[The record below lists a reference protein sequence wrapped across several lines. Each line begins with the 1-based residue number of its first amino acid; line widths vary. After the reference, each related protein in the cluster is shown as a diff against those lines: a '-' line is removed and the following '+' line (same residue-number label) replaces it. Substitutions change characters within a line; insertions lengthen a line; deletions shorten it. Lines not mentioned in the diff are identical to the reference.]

1 MPFDLLD
8 LELFARIAE
17 AGSITHGARRA
28 HLALPSA
35 SARVANMERA
45 AGTALLERDRRGV
58 TLTPAGALLLRHAR
72 TVLEDVERMH
82 GDLSRYADGLG
93 ATVRVRANT
102 AAMAGFLGDALREFL
117 ADEPRVSLD
126 LQERPSHLIVRAL
139 AEGRA
144 DIGVVADTVA
154 LGELE
159 HVAVQDDRLVLIA
172 APGHPLAATAPVS
185 FSQCLDEPFVGLTE
199 GSALWEHLEGR
210 AHPLGQR
217 PRYRIRLPS
226 IELVCRYVAAG
237 IGVSVLPERAVARWA
252 TEFPVAMVELS
263 DDWSRR
269 RLTIC
274 HNRTAKLSA
283 PARRL
288 LDRLVGAEP
297 RAMSLSS
304 R

>member
-1 MPFDLLD
+1 LLLVPFDLADLD
-8 LELFARIAE
+8 LFTRIAE

-45 AGTALLERDRRGV
+45 LGTALLERDRRGV
-58 TLTPAGALLLRHAR
+58 TLTPAGTLLLRHAR
-72 TVLEDVERMH
+72 AILEDVERMH
-82 GDLSRYADGLG
+82 ADLSRYADGLS

-102 AAMAGFLGDALREFL
+102 AAMAGFLGDALRGFL

-144 DIGVVADTVA
+144 DIGVLADTVA
-154 LGELE
+154 LGDLE
-159 HVAVQDDRLVLIA
+159 HVAVEDDRLVMIA
-172 APGHPLAATAPVS
+172 EPGHRIVATAPVS

-237 IGVSVLPERAVARWA
+237 VGVSVLPERAVGRWA
-252 TEFPVAMVELS
+252 AEFPVAMVELR
-263 DDWSRR
+263 DDWAHR
-269 RLTIC
+269 RLMIC
-274 HNRTAKLSA
+274 HNRHANLSA

-288 LDRLVGAEP
+288 LARLVGSDPPTSAG
-297 RAMSLSS
+297 
-304 R
+304 

>member
-1 MPFDLLD
+1 VPFDLTD
-8 LELFARIAE
+8 FDLFARIAE
-17 AGSITHGARRA
+17 AGSITQGARRA

-45 AGTALLERDRRGV
+45 LGTALLERDRRGV
-58 TLTPAGALLLRHAR
+58 TLTPAGALVLRHAR
-72 TVLEDVERMH
+72 TILEDVERMH
-82 GDLSRYADGLG
+82 GDLSRYADGSS
-93 ATVRVRANT
+93 ATIRVRANT
-102 AAMAGFLGDALREFL
+102 AAMAGFLGAALCDFL
-117 ADEPRVSLD
+117 VDEPGVSLD
-126 LQERPSHLIVRAL
+126 LQERPSHLIVHAL

-159 HVAVQDDRLVLIA
+159 RVAVQDDRLVLVA
-172 APGHPLAATAPVS
+172 APGHRLAATAPVA
-185 FSQCLDEPFVGLTE
+185 FSQCLDEAFVGLTE

-252 TEFPVAMVELS
+252 TEFPVAILELS

-269 RLTIC
+269 RLMIC
-274 HNRTAKLSA
+274 HSRTANLSA

-288 LDRLVGAEP
+288 LARLVGSEP
-297 RAMSLSS
+297 PAPAA
-304 R
+304 

>member
-1 MPFDLLD
+1 MPFDLVD

-58 TLTPAGALLLRHAR
+58 TLTSAGTLLLRHAR

-82 GDLSRYADGLG
+82 GDLSRYADGLS

-102 AAMAGFLGDALREFL
+102 AAMAGFLPDALRGFL
-117 ADEPRVSLD
+117 VDEPRVSLD

-172 APGHPLAATAPVS
+172 EPGHRLVATAPVS

-237 IGVSVLPERAVARWA
+237 IGVSVLPEQAVARRA
-252 TEFPVAMVELS
+252 PALSLAMVELR
-263 DDWSRR
+263 DDWARR
-269 RLTIC
+269 RLMIC
-274 HNRTAKLSA
+274 HNRGAKLSA

-288 LDRLVGAEP
+288 LARLTGTDRP
-297 RAMSLSS
+297 TSPS
-304 R
+304 

>member
-1 MPFDLLD
+1 MPIDLVDLD
-8 LELFARIAE
+8 LFARIAE
-17 AGSITHGARRA
+17 AGSITHGARQA

-45 AGTALLERDRRGV
+45 LGTALLERDRRGV
-58 TLTPAGALLLRHAR
+58 TLTPAGTLLLRHAR

-102 AAMAGFLGDALREFL
+102 AAMAGFLADALREFL
-117 ADEPRVSLD
+117 AAEPRVSLD

-154 LGELE
+154 LGELA
-159 HVAVQDDRLVLIA
+159 HVAVQDDRLVLIT
-172 APGHPLAATAPVS
+172 APGHRLVGAGGVS

-237 IGVSVLPERAVARWA
+237 VGISVLPERAVARWA
-252 TEFPVAMVELS
+252 GESPVATVELR
-263 DDWSRR
+263 DDWALRH
-269 RLTIC
+269 LMIC

-288 LDRLVGAEP
+288 LARLVGSAP
-297 RAMSLSS
+297 GLRMLGP
-304 R
+304 

>member
-1 MPFDLLD
+1 MPFDLADLD
-8 LELFARIAE
+8 LFARIAE

-35 SARVANMERA
+35 SARMARMERA
-45 AGTALLERDRRGV
+45 LGTVLLERDRRGV
-58 TLTPAGALLLRHAR
+58 TLTPAGTLLLRHAR

-82 GDLSRYADGLG
+82 GDLSRYADGLS

-102 AAMAGFLGDALREFL
+102 AAMAGFLGDALCAFL
-117 ADEPRVSLD
+117 VDEPGVSLD

-159 HVAVQDDRLVLIA
+159 RVAVRADRLVLIA
-172 APGHPLAATAPVS
+172 APGHRLVESARVS
-185 FSQCLDEPFVGLTE
+185 FSQCLGEPFVGLTE

-237 IGVSVLPERAVARWA
+237 IGVSVLPEGAVARWA
-252 TEFPVAMVELS
+252 ADFPVATVELR
-263 DDWSRR
+263 DDWALR
-269 RLTIC
+269 RLMVC
-274 HNRTAKLSA
+274 HSRTAKLPGPAQRLLARLIGSA
-283 PARRL
+283 PPTR
-288 LDRLVGAEP
+288 P
-297 RAMSLSS
+297 S
-304 R
+304 

>member
-1 MPFDLLD
+1 MAPIPLD
-8 LELFARIAE
+8 LVDLDLFARIAE

-35 SARVANMERA
+35 SARVAHMERA
-45 AGTALLERDRRGV
+45 LGTALLERERRGV

-72 TVLEDVERMH
+72 AVLEDVERMH
-82 GDLSRYADGLG
+82 GDLSRYAEGLG

-117 ADEPRVSLD
+117 ADEPTVSLD

-159 HVAVQDDRLVLIA
+159 RVAVRDDRLVLIA
-172 APGHPLAATAPVS
+172 EPGHRLAAAAPVS

-237 IGVSVLPERAVARWA
+237 IGVSVLPEQAVARWTA
-252 TEFPVAMVELS
+252 TFPVAMVALR
-263 DDWSRR
+263 DDWARR
-269 RLTIC
+269 RLMVC
-274 HNRTAKLSA
+274 HNRDANLSA

-288 LDRLVGAEP
+288 LARLIA
-297 RAMSLSS
+297 A
-304 R
+304 

>member
-1 MPFDLLD
+1 MDLVDLD
-8 LELFARIAE
+8 LFARIAE

-45 AGTALLERDRRGV
+45 MGTALLERDRRGV

-72 TVLEDVERMH
+72 TILEDVERMQ

-93 ATVRVRANT
+93 ATVRVLANT
-102 AAMAGFLGDALREFL
+102 ASIAGFLADELSAFL
-117 ADEPRVSLD
+117 ADEPTVSLD
-126 LQERPSHLIVRAL
+126 LHERPSHVIVRAV

-159 HVAVQDDRLVLIA
+159 HAAVRDDRLVLVA
-172 APGHPLAATAPVS
+172 PPGHPLTTVGAVS
-185 FSQCLDEPFVGLTE
+185 FSQCLDEPFVGLAE

-217 PRYRIRLPS
+217 PRYRIRLPTL
-226 IELVCRYVAAG
+226 ELVCRYVAAG
-237 IGVSVLPERAVARWA
+237 IGVSVLPERAVERWA
-252 TEFPVAMVELS
+252 TAYPVATVELS
-263 DDWSRR
+263 DDWAHR

-274 HNRTAKLSA
+274 HNRAAKLSG
-283 PARRL
+283 PAQRL
-288 LDRLVGAEP
+288 LARLVASGA
-297 RAMSLSS
+297 
-304 R
+304 

>member
-1 MPFDLLD
+1 VPFDLTD
-8 LELFARIAE
+8 FDLFARIAE

-45 AGTALLERDRRGV
+45 LGTALLERDRRGV
-58 TLTPAGALLLRHAR
+58 ALTPAGALLLRHAR
-72 TVLEDVERMH
+72 TILEDVERMH
-82 GDLSRYADGLG
+82 GDLSRYAEGAS
-93 ATVRVRANT
+93 ATVRLRANT
-102 AAMAGFLGDALREFL
+102 AAMAGFLGTALCDFL
-117 ADEPRVSLD
+117 VDEPGVSLD

-159 HVAVQDDRLVLIA
+159 RVAVQDDRLVLIA
-172 APGHPLAATAPVS
+172 APGHRLAATARVP
-185 FSQCLDEPFVGLTE
+185 FSQCLDEAFVGLTE

-237 IGVSVLPERAVARWA
+237 IGVSVLPERAVARWG
-252 TEFPVAMVELS
+252 TEFPVAMIELS

-269 RLTIC
+269 RLMIC
-274 HNRTAKLSA
+274 HNRTANLSA

-288 LDRLVGAEP
+288 LARLAG
-297 RAMSLSS
+297 
-304 R
+304 

>member
-1 MPFDLLD
+1 MDFTDLD
-8 LELFARIAE
+8 LFARIAE

-45 AGTALLERDRRGV
+45 MGTALLERDRRGV

-72 TVLEDVERMH
+72 TILEDVERMH
-82 GDLSRYADGLG
+82 GDLSRYADGLS

-102 AAMAGFLGDALREFL
+102 AALAGFLGGALCAFL
-117 ADEPRVSLD
+117 VDEPGVSLD

-144 DIGVVADTVA
+144 DIGIVADTVA

-159 HVAVQDDRLVLIA
+159 HVAVQDDLLVLIA
-172 APGHPLAATAPVS
+172 PPGHRLVGTAPVS
-185 FSQCLDEPFVGLTE
+185 FSECLDEAFVGLTE

-252 TEFPVAMVELS
+252 TEFPVAMVKLS
-263 DDWSRR
+263 DDWARR
-269 RLTIC
+269 RLMIC
-274 HNRTAKLSA
+274 HNRTAHLSA
-283 PARRL
+283 PASRL
-288 LDRLVGAEP
+288 LARLVGTDP
-297 RAMSLSS
+297 P
-304 R
+304 

>member
-1 MPFDLLD
+1 MPFDLADLD
-8 LELFARIAE
+8 LFARIAE

-45 AGTALLERDRRGV
+45 LGTALLERDRRGV

-72 TVLEDVERMH
+72 AVLEDVERMH
-82 GDLSRYADGLG
+82 GDLSRYADGLN

-102 AAMAGFLGDALREFL
+102 AAMAGFLGDALCAFL
-117 ADEPRVSLD
+117 AGEPGVSLD

-159 HVAVQDDRLVLIA
+159 RVAVQDDRLVLVAPPGHRLVAA
-172 APGHPLAATAPVS
+172 APVTFAD
-185 FSQCLDEPFVGLTE
+185 CLGEPFVGLTE

-237 IGVSVLPERAVARWA
+237 IGVSVLPERAVARW
-252 TEFPVAMVELS
+252 TRELPVATAELR
-263 DDWSRR
+263 DDWAHR
-269 RLTIC
+269 RLTIV
-274 HNRTAKLSA
+274 HNRDARLSA

-288 LDRLVGAEP
+288 LGRLTGAGSP
-297 RAMSLSS
+297 S
-304 R
+304 